1 MGLNLYAIDAATQSM
16 IANASAP
23 IAANLLVA
31 SVA

>member
-1 MGLNLYAIDAATQSM
+1 MGLNLYAIDAATQLM
-16 IANASAP
+16 IANACAP